1 MARISRLTQFSS
13 VAVLCFIFASAVYMM
28 YLVYSQYQVREQ
40 LQRSSLERHLQ
51 ENEKRALA
59 VGYFIS
65 ERQYDLSTLLESREL
80 SLYYENQALGMS
92 LEYGLG
98 ASMNAVRE
106 LLNDFRG
113 KRLMDG
119 KPLFSRLAYQEAS
132 GKTLFESSD
141 REIVGE
147 YRERL
152 PQRRFQ
158 GETRADFF
166 HQKIGKDEYIV
177 ISFPFRFKGRYTGQ
191 LSGWIPVELICRH
204 FVETAKGE
212 KSQLI
217 LMVFQDR
224 YLFGNHD
231 VRDIIPPAS
240 LPDLSRMKPGAL
252 QTITLPSGKGVSES
266 VHAFLTPVAGTPIA
280 LASFYR
286 SGPEGSGAPPR
297 GLMYILGG
305 IGLALLV
312 GGIAFYRL
320 SMRSV
325 ALEVRLEETQLRE
338 VIVEES
344 NNNLRKLLIALEQS
358 PNSVIITDVSGTIE
372 YVNPHFC
379 RVTGYDAEEVLGKS
393 PGILKSGETP
403 PEKYRDMWETVLS
416 GRCWSGEFR
425 NRKKSGELYWEQS
438 NIAPVMD
445 EQGVITSLIAIKEDI
460 TERKRAELEQR
471 EAKVAAEAASRAK
484 SAFLANMSHE
494 IRTPMNGIVGMTDLC
509 LSTDLDGQQR
519 LYLTA
524 VRESAE
530 NLMTIINDILD
541 FSKIEAGK
549 IEIEEV
555 PFLLRTMVGQAL
567 RTLAPRAAERGL
579 EVIFSPSPGTPD
591 LLLGDPGRLKQVI
604 INLVGNAVKFSENG
618 QVLVEVSV
626 AEEDDNGYLLSFS
639 VRDSGIGIMRER
651 LESIFEAF
659 EQGDLSTTK
668 VYGGT
673 GLGLTISRKL
683 VELMGGT
690 IMVNSEEGKGS
701 TFTFTA
707 RFRRNN
713 YVEQVLPRISL
724 KHRRALVV
732 DDSAINRRVLS
743 EFLESWGVI
752 PYQVENAAHA
762 LDFLRQSVLDSLSL
776 DFLLIDAHMPL
787 CDGWQLVSE
796 IRSNPV
802 FNSAR
807 CILMP
812 SVGMMGDSRRC
823 RDLGIDGYLTK
834 PIVHSELQEML
845 CALASPVDS
854 PSHPGKY
861 PVTRH
866 TVLENRGRLSVLIAE
881 DVTINQEI
889 MRAILARYG
898 HGVTMV
904 NNGAEAVEK
913 WENNRYGYDLILM
926 DVQMPVMD
934 GLQATGRIRELE
946 RAGNTHIPIVAI
958 TAYAMKGDR
967 DRILAAGMDDYLSK
981 PFKSEDVV
989 ALLTRY
995 GAGSSSADVPK
1006 VADAAGKKGI
1016 KPHGK
1021 HNVEAVFN
1029 RTGLLA
1035 RIGGREEMVQKL
1047 VALFVS
1053 LVEKTLP
1060 ELEKA
1065 IAEEDREGVRREMHT
1080 LGGAAA
1086 NIGAERVH
1094 QLVTALNGR
1103 TKRGEVEHLAH
1114 GLENLRTEFEQFKSA
1129 VCLAPDGGC

>member
-65 ERQYDLSTLLESREL
+65 ERQYDLSTLVESREL

-106 LLNDFRG
+106 MLNDFRG

-119 KPLFSRLAYQEAS
+119 KPMFARLAYQDAS
-132 GKTLFESSD
+132 GKALFESSD
-141 REIVGE
+141 RGVVGE
-147 YRERL
+147 FGNRL
-152 PQRRFQ
+152 PRMRIQ
-158 GETRADFF
+158 GKTHADFLQ
-166 HQKIGKDEYIV
+166 QKIGKDEYIV
-177 ISFPFRFKGRYTGQ
+177 ISLPFRFKGQYTGQ
-191 LSGWIPVELICRH
+191 LSGWIPAELICRQ
-204 FVETAKGE
+204 FVEATKGK
-212 KSQLI
+212 KSQLS
-217 LMVFQDR
+217 LMVFQNR

-231 VRDIIPPAS
+231 VRDIIPPES

-252 QTITLPSGKGVSES
+252 QTITVPSGKGAPQS
-266 VHAFLTPVAGTPIA
+266 VHAFLSPVAGTPLA

-286 SGPEGSGAPPR
+286 NGSGESGTPPR
-297 GLMYILGG
+297 GLLYILGG
-305 IGLALLV
+305 IGLALLT
-312 GGIAFYRL
+312 GGIAFYRV

-325 ALEVRLEETQLRE
+325 ALEVRLEETRLRE
-338 VIVEES
+338 KIVEE
-344 NNNLRKLLIALEQS
+344 NNSNLRKLLIALEQS
-358 PNSVIITDVSGTIE
+358 PSSVIITDVSGTIE

-379 RVTGYDAEEVLGKS
+379 QVTGYDADEVLGKN
-393 PGILKSGETP
+393 PGILQSGEVP

-416 GRCWSGEFR
+416 GRSWSGEFL

-445 EQGVITSLIAIKEDI
+445 EQGVISSLIAIKEDI
-460 TERKRAELEQR
+460 TERKRAELELR
-471 EAKVAAEAASRAK
+471 NAKAAAEAASRAK

-509 LSTDLDGQQR
+509 LTTDLDGQQR
-519 LYLTA
+519 FYLTA
-524 VRESAE
+524 VRESAD
-530 NLMTIINDILD
+530 NLLDIINDILD

-549 IEIEEV
+549 IEVEES

-567 RTLAPRAAERGL
+567 RSLAPRAAERGL

-591 LLLGDPGRLKQVI
+591 SLLGDPGRLKQVI
-604 INLVGNAVKFSENG
+604 VNLVGNAVKFSENG

-626 AEEDDNGYLLSFS
+626 VAEDDNGYLLSFS
-639 VRDSGIGIMRER
+639 VRDSGIGISREHQ
-651 LESIFEAF
+651 ESIFEAF

-668 VYGGT
+668 SYGGT

-690 IMVNSEEGKGS
+690 IRVTSEEGKGS

-707 RFRRNN
+707 RFTRNT
-713 YVEQVLPRISL
+713 YAEPVFPRGPL
-724 KHRRALVV
+724 KGRRALVV
-732 DDSAINRRVLS
+732 DDTATNRRVLS
-743 EFLESWGVI
+743 EFLEQWEVV
-752 PYQVENAAHA
+752 PYQAENAAQA
-762 LDFLRQSVLDSLSL
+762 LDFLRQNSLPP
-776 DFLLIDAHMPL
+776 DFLLIDANMPL
-787 CDGWQLVSE
+787 CDGWQLVRD
-796 IRSNPV
+796 IRSNPI
-802 FNSAR
+802 FNSVR

-823 RDLGIDGYLTK
+823 RELGIDGYLTK

-845 CALASPVDS
+845 CTLVSPVDS
-854 PSHPGKY
+854 LSHPGKY

-866 TVLENRGRLSVLIAE
+866 TVLENRGRLSVLVAE
-881 DVTINQEI
+881 DVTINQDI

-898 HGVTMV
+898 HAVTVV
-904 NNGAEAVEK
+904 NNGAEAVEE
-913 WENNRYGYDLILM
+913 WERNRDGYDLILM
-926 DVQMPVMD
+926 DVQMPLLD
-934 GLQATGRIRELE
+934 GLQATERIRELE
-946 RAGNTHIPIVAI
+946 GAGKSHIPVVAM

-967 DRILAAGMDDYLSK
+967 ERCLAAGMDDYLSK

-989 ALLTRY
+989 ALLERY
-995 GAGSSSADVPK
+995 GAWSSSTDSRR
-1006 VADAAGKKGI
+1006 VADAAGKKGVS
-1016 KPHGK
+1016 PQGGK
-1021 HNVEAVFN
+1021 CGEPVFN

-1035 RIGGREEMVQKL
+1035 RIGGREEMVDAL
-1047 VALFVS
+1047 VDLFVS
-1053 LVEKTLP
+1053 LVEKALP

-1065 IAEEDREGVRREMHT
+1065 TAGGDGEGVRREMHT

-1086 NIGAERVH
+1086 NIGADRIH
-1094 QLVTALNGR
+1094 QLVTALHGR
-1103 TKRGEVEHLAH
+1103 AKQGNLEHLAD
-1114 GLENLRTEFEQFKSA
+1114 GLEDLRNEFEQFKSA
-1129 VCLAPDGGC
+1129 ACLAPDGRR